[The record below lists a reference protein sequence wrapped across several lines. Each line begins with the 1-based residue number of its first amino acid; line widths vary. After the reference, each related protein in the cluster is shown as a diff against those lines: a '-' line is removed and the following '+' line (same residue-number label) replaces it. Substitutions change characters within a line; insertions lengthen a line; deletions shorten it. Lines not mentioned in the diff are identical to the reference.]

1 MVRILLTGIA
11 VVISV
16 SAVVW
21 LVYTSSVERARVVTD
36 VSGAE
41 ETTQRAIEL
50 VLERGAIGDIG
61 G

>member
-1 MVRILLTGIA
+1 MVKSLLTGIA

-21 LVYTSSVERARVVTD
+21 LVHTSSVERARVVTD
-36 VSGAE
+36 VSGTE

-50 VLERGAIGDIG
+50 VLERGAIGYLG